1 MTEIILQRHGESM
14 ANARHVYAGQSDFH
28 LSERGKEQA
37 LLGAEALAKVR
48 IDAIYSSD
56 LARAYE
62 TAEPHAHLRGL
73 RIHPSKELREIFLG
87 EWESAERDFLFR
99 NYPYEADYIWH
110 EYFGLFRA
118 PGGESA
124 PAAGERFER
133 EILRIAKE
141 NPNSRVLVTAHAAV
155 IRLFWGRISGCEAHE
170 VAKKIPFPTNASF
183 SYVDCD
189 GEKLIPR
196 RYSVDDH
203 VKGIEAEILK

>member
-1 MTEIILQRHGESM
+1 MTRIILQRHGESM
-14 ANARHVYAGQSDFH
+14 ANAKHVYAGRSDFH

-37 LLGAEALAKVR
+37 LVSAHALAETH
-48 IDAIYSSD
+48 IDVIYSSS
-56 LARAYE
+56 LARACE
-62 TAEPHAHLRGL
+62 TAEPHARLRGL
-73 RIHPSKELREIFLG
+73 EIHPSDQLREIFLG
-87 EWESAERDFLFR
+87 DWESAGRDFLLE
-99 NYPYEADYIWH
+99 NYPYEAGFIWH

-141 NPNSRVLVTAHAAV
+141 NPDKTVLVTAHAAV
-155 IRLFWGRISGCEAHE
+155 IRLFWGRINGCEPHE
-170 VAKKIPFPTNASF
+170 LAKRIPFPTNASF
-183 SYVDCD
+183 SYVDWD

-203 VKGIEAEILK
+203 IRGRESEILK